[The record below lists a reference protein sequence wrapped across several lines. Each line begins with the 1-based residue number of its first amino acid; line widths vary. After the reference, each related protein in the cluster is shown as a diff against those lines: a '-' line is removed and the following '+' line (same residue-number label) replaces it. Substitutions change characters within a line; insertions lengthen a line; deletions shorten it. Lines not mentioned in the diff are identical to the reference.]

1 MTSEVSGTVHIVDDE
16 QEVCQ
21 SMKFLVESI
30 GLQACCYASAT
41 DFFDDYRDMGAG
53 CLILDLR
60 MPGISGLEA
69 LELIVE
75 KRINEP
81 VIVVTGHGDVPAAV
95 RALKLG
101 AVDFIEKPCN
111 DNLLIQKIN
120 HAIDLDHRDR
130 SQRSHRESINCAYGS
145 LTVRERDVLQLLVA
159 GNSNKEVARRLK
171 LSPKTVESHR
181 ANIMRKLGVGS
192 FAELVRDFSELE
204 G

>member
-1 MTSEVSGTVHIVDDE
+1 LISGMNGTVHIVDDE

-30 GLQACCYASAT
+30 GLQACCYASASE
-41 DFFDDYRDMGAG
+41 FFDDYRDMGVG

-69 LELIVE
+69 SELIVE
-75 KRINEP
+75 KHINEP

-111 DNLLIQKIN
+111 DHLLIQKIN
-120 HAIDLDHRDR
+120 NAIDLDYRNR
-130 SQRSHRESINCAYGS
+130 SQRTHRESINRAYLG
-145 LTVRERDVLQLLVA
+145 LTVRERDVLQWLVA
-159 GNSNKEVARRLK
+159 GNSNKEVARRLE

-181 ANIMRKLGVGS
+181 ANIMRKLDVGS

-204 G
+204 D